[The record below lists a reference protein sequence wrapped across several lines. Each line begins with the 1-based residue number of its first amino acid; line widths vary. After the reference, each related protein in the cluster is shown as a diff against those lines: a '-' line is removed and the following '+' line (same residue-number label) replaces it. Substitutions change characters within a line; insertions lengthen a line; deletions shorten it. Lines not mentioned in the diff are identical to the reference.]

1 VTPSYIRVHPTS
13 CSHGESPVWDVR
25 SSRLFLVDIFAG
37 SGLTLDSCGSIERFS
52 RGGFLTSICL
62 THSGHLVTSSSR
74 TLSIEGSHLSI
85 SLIESSEGTRL
96 NDAKVDV
103 TGCIWVASMD
113 QAESNPIGSLYRIT
127 PSGDWSRFAAGLT
140 VGNGI
145 GWSVDNRTMYV
156 TDSGVGCVYCFDF
169 DPTLGGIS
177 NRRVFAR
184 IPRERGVPDGLTVDC
199 RGGVW
204 SAHFDGG
211 QLTRYHSNGEID
223 FIIDL
228 PAKSPTSLCFGGK
241 NLSDLYITTSTFGKS
256 TAREH
261 DGSVLR
267 IPTEFTGLAPN
278 RFDDQSHLQSE
289 VNG

>member
-1 VTPSYIRVHPTS
+1 MFGSVVVCKSSSQHA
-13 CSHGESPVWDVR
+13 ESPVWDT
-25 SSRLFLVDIFAG
+25 SASLLLFVDILSG
-37 SGLTLDSCGSIERFS
+37 SVLAIDHFGGLTKFSEHGSA
-52 RGGFLTSICL
+52 TSICL
-62 THSGHLVTSSSR
+62 SNSGSFVIGQHRRIRVLRGRSPKAINPKIPS
-74 TLSIEGSHLSI
+74 
-85 SLIESSEGTRL
+85 GTRL
-96 NDAKVDV
+96 NEAKVDCR
-103 TGCIWVASMD
+103 GRLWVASMD
-113 QAESNPIGSLYRIT
+113 LAETNPTGAVYRIGPNGGCST
-127 PSGDWSRFAAGLT
+127 ILKGLT

-145 GWSVDNRTMYV
+145 DWSPDSRVMYL
-156 TDSGVGCVYCFDF
+156 TDSGIGCIYSFDF
-169 DPTLGGIS
+169 DPNVGSIS
-177 NRRVFAR
+177 NRRIFAR

-256 TAREH
+256 TGREH

-289 VNG
+289 ANG